1 MKSSSCVPLFYLDE
15 NIKENLNLL
24 DNVDGNL
31 NGAILF
37 NNQDYIDLFLSVA
50 KEGYPMYAFVPDKR
64 EYRRT
69 IKQNKVIYGDYF
81 IKRQRNADYASV
93 DSDPFSSDHLYFQEE
108 NYVGFSDYSIV
119 GSEFSETGFAP
130 YAIVIHI
137 AYFDSNND
145 LRIKHFVS
153 DSNDLVN
160 NPAGKYY
167 EAVSKLVEWNSKEGN
182 LKTFGIKALEKSLE
196 DETYPGLGMIKK
208 YTIMHHLELMSSFLG
223 D

>member
-1 MKSSSCVPLFYLDE
+1 MYFPILRGRQYELLALRDCVNYSLISNKVIPVIEPVKVSKTLLSTLQSFVDKNKQFIFINNPCVGSWYKEQAKEDNEKLVNDINCLLKSSSCVPLFYLDE

-93 DSDPFSSDHLYFQEE
+93 DSDPFSSDQLYFQEE
-108 NYVGFSDYSIV
+108 NYVGLIDKIMAF
-119 GSEFSETGFAP
+119 FA
-130 YAIVIHI
+130 
-137 AYFDSNND
+137 
-145 LRIKHFVS
+145 
-153 DSNDLVN
+153 
-160 NPAGKYY
+160 
-167 EAVSKLVEWNSKEGN
+167 
-182 LKTFGIKALEKSLE
+182 
-196 DETYPGLGMIKK
+196 KK
-208 YTIMHHLELMSSFLG
+208 
-223 D
+223 